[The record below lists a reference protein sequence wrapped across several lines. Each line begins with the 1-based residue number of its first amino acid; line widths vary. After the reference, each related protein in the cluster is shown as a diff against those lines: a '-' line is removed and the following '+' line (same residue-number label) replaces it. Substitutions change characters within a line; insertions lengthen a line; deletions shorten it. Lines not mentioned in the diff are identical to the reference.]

1 MFIETICI
9 KNSAVQN
16 MDAHIKR
23 MRQTARYHGFNAPA
37 LPDLL
42 AQIPAEL
49 KDKKV
54 KCTITY
60 HNRILDVSFS
70 HYYHRKINSIQLVE
84 ADIDYSFKL
93 SNRSELIELLHQ
105 KGSSDEVL
113 IVKNNRITDT
123 TFSNVVFKKGNQLY
137 TPDTYLLNGT
147 KRQKLL
153 KEKKVEEIE
162 IKADDV
168 WLFDKIFL
176 VNAMLD
182 IEDDVGVDT
191 DKIFK

>member
-9 KNSAVQN
+9 KNSTFQN
-16 MDAHIKR
+16 IDAHIER

-60 HNRILDVSFS
+60 HNQILDVSFS
-70 HYYHRKINSIQLVE
+70 HYHRRKINSLQLVE

-93 SNRSELIELLHQ
+93 SNRSELIGLLHQ

-123 TFSNVVFKKGNQLY
+123 TFSNVVFKKGNQFY

-182 IEDDVGVDT
+182 IEDGVGVDT

>member
-16 MDAHIKR
+16 IDAHIER
-23 MRQTARYHGFNAPA
+23 MRQTARYQGFNAPA

-70 HYYHRKINSIQLVE
+70 HYHRRKINSLQLVE

-93 SNRSELIELLHQ
+93 SNRSELIGLLHQ

-123 TFSNVVFKKGNQLY
+123 TFSNVVFKKGNQFY

-182 IEDDVGVDT
+182 IEDGVGVDT